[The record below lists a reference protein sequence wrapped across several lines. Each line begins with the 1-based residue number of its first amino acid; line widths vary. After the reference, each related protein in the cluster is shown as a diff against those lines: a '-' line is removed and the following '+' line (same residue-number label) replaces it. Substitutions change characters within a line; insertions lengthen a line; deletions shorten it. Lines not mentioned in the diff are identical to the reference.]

1 MRVVSRVV
9 CQSSFALRASAD
21 ILRCGELARLA
32 LDKACQPK
40 LGVAERRMVDLT
52 GIEPVTS

>member
-1 MRVVSRVV
+1 MV